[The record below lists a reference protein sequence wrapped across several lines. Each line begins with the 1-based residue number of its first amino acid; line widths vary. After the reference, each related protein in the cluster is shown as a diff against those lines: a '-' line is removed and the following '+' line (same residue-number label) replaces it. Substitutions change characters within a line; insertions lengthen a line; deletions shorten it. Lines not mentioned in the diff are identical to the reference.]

1 MLIILLSQI
10 YSNEILFG
18 DGSNWKYLDD
28 GTDQKNSWYQV
39 EFDDSNWHVGN
50 AQFGYGDW
58 DESTFISFG
67 SDYNDKHITTYF
79 RTTFNVED
87 PTLFRAIS
95 IHLLRDDGAVVY
107 LNGNEI
113 IRDNMPAGMI
123 NYLTTA
129 SLDIEGES
137 EDIFYEFLIVNELKV
152 GENTL
157 AVEVHQYLGTS
168 PDFSFDLAVIG
179 LETIDIEVTRGPYL
193 QLSTMESMLIRWR
206 TNIYTPSYFKYSK
219 AGADIEIIL
228 SDATLKTEHAFNI
241 TGLLPG
247 TKYLYQ
253 IGNFADSFTPPTT
266 TEDYYFYTS
275 PKESFSDT
283 IRAWILG
290 DCGTANENQRNVRD
304 AYYNFSQDFRTDMI
318 LFLGDNAYINGTDLE
333 YQYALFEDMYEDI
346 LQNTVSF
353 SCIGNHD
360 GHTADSNSQWG
371 PYYDIFNLPT
381 NAEAG
386 GVPSGTEAYYS
397 YNYGNIHFIVLDSY
411 ETDRGIN
418 SPMYNW
424 LDYDLSQSLSDWNVA
439 LWHHPPYTKGSHN
452 SDISTDSDGSM
463 KEMREN
469 FLPLIESYG
478 VDLVLSGHSHSYERS
493 YFVHGH
499 YDFSWTLTEE
509 MILDNGNGQIDGD
522 GEYKK
527 IGTRDGTV
535 YVVTGSSG
543 KKSGGSLNHP
553 VMYASLNTLG
563 STVMEV
569 IDNELGLQFINDN
582 GEVADHFTIIKA
594 FCSTGDINGDGQ
606 VNIQDIVMGVEQ
618 IMGTTILNDYQLCS
632 FDMDD
637 DNDSILDIIKIIDII
652 LNN

>member
-1 MLIILLSQI
+1 MKNYLYMLIILLSQI

-206 TNIYTPSYFKYSK
+206 TNI
-219 AGADIEIIL
+219 
-228 SDATLKTEHAFNI
+228 
-241 TGLLPG
+241 
-247 TKYLYQ
+247 
-253 IGNFADSFTPPTT
+253 
-266 TEDYYFYTS
+266 
-275 PKESFSDT
+275 
-283 IRAWILG
+283 
-290 DCGTANENQRNVRD
+290 
-304 AYYNFSQDFRTDMI
+304 
-318 LFLGDNAYINGTDLE
+318 
-333 YQYALFEDMYEDI
+333 
-346 LQNTVSF
+346 
-353 SCIGNHD
+353 
-360 GHTADSNSQWG
+360 
-371 PYYDIFNLPT
+371 
-381 NAEAG
+381 
-386 GVPSGTEAYYS
+386 
-397 YNYGNIHFIVLDSY
+397 
-411 ETDRGIN
+411 
-418 SPMYNW
+418 
-424 LDYDLSQSLSDWNVA
+424 
-439 LWHHPPYTKGSHN
+439 
-452 SDISTDSDGSM
+452 
-463 KEMREN
+463 
-469 FLPLIESYG
+469 
-478 VDLVLSGHSHSYERS
+478 
-493 YFVHGH
+493 
-499 YDFSWTLTEE
+499 
-509 MILDNGNGQIDGD
+509 
-522 GEYKK
+522 
-527 IGTRDGTV
+527 
-535 YVVTGSSG
+535 
-543 KKSGGSLNHP
+543 
-553 VMYASLNTLG
+553 
-563 STVMEV
+563 
-569 IDNELGLQFINDN
+569 
-582 GEVADHFTIIKA
+582 
-594 FCSTGDINGDGQ
+594 
-606 VNIQDIVMGVEQ
+606 
-618 IMGTTILNDYQLCS
+618 
-632 FDMDD
+632 
-637 DNDSILDIIKIIDII
+637 
-652 LNN
+652 